1 MIANPAIPFPGGVP
15 HPSTLNDLRAH
26 NTIAE
31 KPSSTSALTLSG
43 LVLAVVLAI
52 GAFIWLD
59 PLRLFTPTEA
69 SPPAPAFVP
78 SAEPA
83 RPTERQEIIA
93 PLTPVPAT
101 KSVEV
106 PVAPAPVVRA
116 PQVPAPVVR
125 PRAASIK
132 PESRGNPTDK
142 TNTTVP
148 QAGPKEKT
156 APPVLLTKPEEM
168 TAPPALRTLPEEKTV
183 PPVPPVLLTKPEE
196 KTDAPIVPKL
206 GDDTKNAPKPAA
218 TNDQTPV
225 TE

>member
-1 MIANPAIPFPGGVP
+1 MIANPAIPYPAAVP
-15 HPSTLNDLRAH
+15 HPFTLNDLRMH
-26 NTIAE
+26 SSIAE
-31 KPSSTSALTLSG
+31 EPSSISALTLSG

-83 RPTERQEIIA
+83 RPTARQEIIA

-106 PVAPAPVVRA
+106 PIAPAPVVQA
-116 PQVPAPVVR
+116 PHVPALVVR

-132 PESRGNPTDK
+132 PESRGNPMDN
-142 TNTTVP
+142 TNTTVL
-148 QAGPKEKT
+148 QASPKEKTAPPALLTKPEEKT
-156 APPVLLTKPEEM
+156 APPVLLTKPEE
-168 TAPPALRTLPEEKTV
+168 R
-183 PPVPPVLLTKPEE
+183 
-196 KTDAPIVPKL
+196 TDAPIVLKL
-206 GDDTKNAPKPAA
+206 GDDTKNAPKPGA